1 MKYLNDDRLTTKYDK
16 NNNVRYSVQVTHG
29 LTVEVRDYIYE
40 EIVNDKR
47 ISENFNLNV
56 TRLNLWWY
64 KVCRTQ
70 NNEGN

>member
-16 NNNVRYSVQVTHG
+16 SSNIRYSVQVTHG

-40 EIVNDKR
+40 EIVNDKW

-56 TRLNLWWY
+56 TRLNRWWY
-64 KVCRTQ
+64 KV
-70 NNEGN
+70 NFE

>member
-40 EIVNDKR
+40 EIVNDKW
-47 ISENFNLNV
+47 INDNFNLNV
-56 TRLNLWWY
+56 TRLNRWWY
-64 KVCRTQ
+64 KV
-70 NNEGN
+70 NFE

>member
-40 EIVNDKR
+40 EIVNDKW
-47 ISENFNLNV
+47 INENFNLNV
-56 TRLNLWWY
+56 TRLNRWWY
-64 KVCRTQ
+64 KV
-70 NNEGN
+70 NFE

>member
-40 EIVNDKR
+40 EIVNDKW

-56 TRLNLWWY
+56 TRLNRWWY
-64 KVCRTQ
+64 KV
-70 NNEGN
+70 NFE

>member
-16 NNNVRYSVQVTHG
+16 SNNIRYSVQVTHG

-40 EIVNDKR
+40 EIVNDKW

-56 TRLNLWWY
+56 TRLNRWWY
-64 KVCRTQ
+64 KV
-70 NNEGN
+70 NFE